1 MNLEKIISKKTIK
14 NIQEKIEIDKF
25 LLYTVNNSIGYSKE
39 IKGKLKD
46 NLYDLKE
53 ACNLYI
59 NLYRKKL
66 MPFRI

>member
-1 MNLEKIISKKTIK
+1 MNLEKIIK
-14 NIQEKIEIDKF
+14 NIQEKIKIDEF
-25 LLYTVNNSIGYSKE
+25 LLYTVNNSIEYSKR

-53 ACNLYI
+53 ARNLYV